1 MALFPKYDLVSKL
14 NDVIVYLLNFLRSS
28 LRPLAAVSVEN
39 KELQMT
45 SLNREK
51 AGEQIVSSTF
61 FSNSYIFRFI

>member
-1 MALFPKYDLVSKL
+1 MALFSKYDLVSKL
-14 NDVIVYLLNFLRSS
+14 NDVIVDLLKFLRSS

-51 AGEQIVSSTF
+51 ADEQIVSVTF
-61 FSNSYIFRFI
+61 FFNFYIFRVI